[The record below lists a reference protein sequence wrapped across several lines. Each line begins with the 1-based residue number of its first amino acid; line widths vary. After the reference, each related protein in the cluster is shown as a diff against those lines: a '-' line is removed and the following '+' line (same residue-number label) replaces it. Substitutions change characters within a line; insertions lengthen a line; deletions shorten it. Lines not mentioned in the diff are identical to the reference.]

1 MVLNYL
7 YKKFL
12 ETPTQKRDRKEEEL
26 HKQHFILHEMQFRP
40 VLQDLARFFDLREQV
55 HSLLKKQNRLVK
67 FHYTCTK
74 HYSHI
79 NLWID
84 PEMLPEHDA
93 NVPRADDCSTY
104 FSDDSLI

>member
-1 MVLNYL
+1 MVLLNYL

-40 VLQDLARFFDLREQV
+40 VLDDLKRFF
-55 HSLLKKQNRLVK
+55 SLQEEINGLLEKQNSLVK
-67 FHYTCTK
+67 FHYSRVS

-79 NLWID
+79 NLWVE
-84 PEMLPEHDA
+84 PS
-93 NVPRADDCSTY
+93 VSTC
-104 FSDDSLI
+104 FEEDSLIL